1 MTPRL
6 KFYPR
11 VLSWIALIPPSD
23 SLSDPELQDE
33 QEALTVLDLFEG
45 ISDNAQT
52 PIEEPRG
59 PVGKRR

>member
-1 MTPRL
+1 M
-6 KFYPR
+6 
-11 VLSWIALIPPSD
+11 SWIALIPPSD